1 MVGVRAGVV
10 GFQDITS
17 WGTGNQPT
25 GNQCP
30 VSRTPIVGVEELH
43 GMVPRIPMAVPQ
55 EANGGGPGKPWLG
68 SSRSMSDVQD
78 INVRRPG
85 NQQLRPCKSLV
96 GVQDTNGL

>member
-43 GMVPRIPMAVPQ
+43 GMVPRIPMVGDQGSHGWVLVDPCRMFRTAMLGGQ
-55 EANGGGPGKPWLG
+55 E
-68 SSRSMSDVQD
+68 
-78 INVRRPG
+78 
-85 NQQLRPCKSLV
+85 
-96 GVQDTNGL
+96 TNS